1 MLDTGTF
8 WGRGSKVWVPDILVI
23 PKVVT
28 TCSHVVT
35 TYSHLVYLQLF
46 SDYLL

>member
-1 MLDTGTF
+1 MLETGTF
-8 WGRGSKVWVPDILVI
+8 WGRGSKVWVTAIPVV

-35 TYSHLVYLQLF
+35 TYRSLVYLQ
-46 SDYLL
+46 